1 MQALVLEAIAT
12 VHLQSNFIVTAPFC
26 LHLCIDRTRFPFEI
40 AYRIVDYFR
49 RFEWQTAF
57 RAQYY
62 MMILQQGPSSSRT
75 FQPMLDQFLQT
86 PVEHDPF
93 EMILSFL
100 IGQRR

>member
-1 MQALVLEAIAT
+1 
-12 VHLQSNFIVTAPFC
+12 
-26 LHLCIDRTRFPFEI
+26 
-40 AYRIVDYFR
+40 VDYFR

-57 RAQYY
+57 KAQYY
-62 MMILQQGPSSSRT
+62 MMILQQGPRSSRT

-86 PVEHDPF
+86 PVEHNPF